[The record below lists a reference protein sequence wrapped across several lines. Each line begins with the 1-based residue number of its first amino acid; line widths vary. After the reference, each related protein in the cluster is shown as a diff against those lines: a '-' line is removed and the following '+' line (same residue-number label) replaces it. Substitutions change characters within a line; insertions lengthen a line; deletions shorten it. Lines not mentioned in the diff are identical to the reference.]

1 MRNYSDNAKKLYTVS
16 CKQLEIYKSFLH
28 FKRTSCS
35 TVPTATAKRTKIDTH
50 TIHTHI
56 QGATFSF
63 MWYIMCLHN

>member
-1 MRNYSDNAKKLYTVS
+1 MRNYSDNAKKLYNVS
-16 CKQLEIYKSFLH
+16 CKQLEINQRFLH

-35 TVPTATAKRTKIDTH
+35 TVPTATANKIDTH

-63 MWYIMCLHN
+63 MWYIICLHN